1 MSDAEIEAYYA
12 TERPELLR
20 FLGPH
25 GSFGRVLD
33 IGCASGVLGMQLLR
47 AGLAGTCDGI
57 ELHEAA
63 ARLAGTRLRR
73 VWQGSLE
80 SVAGKVSWQDYD
92 LIVMADVLEHLVDP
106 WAALRRLRNEAAAGV
121 RLLVSVPNVR
131 HYRVSLP
138 LLLRGEFR
146 YEDAGIMDRTHLHF
160 FTRGSLEETLKECG
174 WAVRARGS
182 NMRKRYRRRFMPT
195 RLLEPFV
202 AVQHFVLAVPS

>member
-1 MSDAEIEAYYA
+1 MSDAEIDAYYA

-106 WAALRRLRNEAAAGV
+106 WAALRRLPKRQRAVVVLRYFDDLSEQETA
-121 RLLVSVPNVR
+121 RLLGVTVGTVKSQASR
-131 HYRVSLP
+131 ALAALRVDAELADG
-138 LLLRGEFR
+138 RTADVTTMGEV
-146 YEDAGIMDRTHLHF
+146 G
-160 FTRGSLEETLKECG
+160 
-174 WAVRARGS
+174 
-182 NMRKRYRRRFMPT
+182 
-195 RLLEPFV
+195 
-202 AVQHFVLAVPS
+202 

>member
-1 MSDAEIEAYYA
+1 MIDAYYA
-12 TERPELLR
+12 TERPELLK
-20 FLGPH
+20 FLEPH
-25 GSFGRVLD
+25 GTFDTVLD
-33 IGCASGVLGMQLLR
+33 IGCASGVLGTQLLHS
-47 AGLAGTCDGI
+47 GLAGTCDGI
-57 ELHEAA
+57 ELHGEA
-63 ARLAGTRLRR
+63 ARLAETRLRR

-80 SVAGKVSWQDYD
+80 LVAGEVPWNQYD

-106 WAALRRLRNEAAAGV
+106 WAALRLLRNETAPGA

-138 LLLRGEFR
+138 LLFRGEFR

-160 FTRGSLEETLKECG
+160 FTRASLEETLNECG
-174 WAVRARGS
+174 WAACAWGS

-202 AVQHFVLAVPS
+202 AVQTIVLAEPS